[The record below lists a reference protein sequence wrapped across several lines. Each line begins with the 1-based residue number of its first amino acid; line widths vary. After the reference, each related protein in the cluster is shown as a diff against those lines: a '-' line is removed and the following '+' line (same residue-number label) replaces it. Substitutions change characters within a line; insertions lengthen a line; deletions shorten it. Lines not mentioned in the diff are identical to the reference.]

1 MNAPL
6 LLLALASPV
15 PPQDAAASAEAL
27 LERREAAL
35 GTSEARAKVRGIAV
49 EGSVSVSGT
58 EMKARFEELYLV
70 ERGGVERGGVER
82 GGVERGAPE
91 RVLLTTHWDGWG
103 ATTMG
108 TDGQVSWSTDP
119 GFGILVK
126 EGSEQGAPRR
136 LWAIQRSA
144 PWRSLYESA
153 KVLGEVERGGRKLVE
168 LEMQPADGKPERWFL
183 DARTNELAR
192 VAVVYPGPSGEV
204 LPMEFTFGDWRAVD
218 GVLYPFERTQEILG
232 SGAAEG
238 AQGTGA
244 PLMAI
249 VYRCESVRHVPDLS
263 AEKLVP
269 PADVLAAIADSSK
282 RAQKPGADAEACTV
296 ETREPQVVAT
306 VRAEIPTD
314 EVSQNLAVMFTEVM
328 GALSEQ
334 GVQTIGPPF
343 SRIHSIDR
351 ETKRM
356 DLEAGV
362 PVRTRIEPQG
372 RVAPSE
378 LPGGKV
384 ATTWHVGPYHELQRS
399 HDRLGKWIETQ
410 SLKSRGGFWEI
421 YWTDPSLEPDPS
433 AWRTQVLWPV
443 E

>member
-6 LLLALASPV
+6 LLLALGSSPV
-15 PPQDAAASAEAL
+15 TPQDAAASAEAL

-35 GTSEARAKVRGIAV
+35 GTSEARAKVRGLAV
-49 EGSVSVSGT
+49 EGSVSVGGT
-58 EMKARFEELYLV
+58 DMKARFEELYL
-70 ERGGVERGGVER
+70 
-82 GGVERGAPE
+82 VERGAPE
-91 RVLLTTHWDGWG
+91 RVLLTTHWEGWG

-108 TDGQVSWSTDP
+108 TDGTVSWSTDP

-126 EGSEQGAPRR
+126 EGSEQGPPRR

-144 PWRSLYESA
+144 PWRTLYESA
-153 KVLGEVERGGRKLVE
+153 KVLGEVERGGRELVE
-168 LEMQPADGKPERWFL
+168 LEMQPAEGKPERWFL
-183 DARTNELAR
+183 DAKTNELAR
-192 VAVVYPGPSGEV
+192 VAVAYPGPSGEA

-232 SGAAEG
+232 SGAAKD
-238 AQGTGA
+238 AA

-249 VYRCESVRHVPDLS
+249 VYRCESVRHVPDLA

-269 PADVLAAIADSSK
+269 PADVRAAIADSSK
-282 RAQKPGADAEACTV
+282 RAQKPGADAEACAL
-296 ETREPQVVAT
+296 ETREPQIVAT
-306 VRAEIPTD
+306 VRAEIPAD
-314 EVSQNLAVMFTEVM
+314 EVSQNLAVIFTEVM

-334 GVQTIGPPF
+334 GTPTIGPPF
-343 SRIHSIDR
+343 ARIHSIDR
-351 ETKRM
+351 EKNRM

-362 PVRTRIEPQG
+362 PVRAKIAPHG
-372 RVAPSE
+372 RVTPSE

-384 ATTWHVGPYHELQRS
+384 ATTWHIGPYHELEKSQR
-399 HDRLGKWIETQ
+399 RLGQWIESQ
-410 SLKSRGGFWEI
+410 SLKPRGGFWEI

-433 AWRTQVLWPV
+433 AWRTQILWPV